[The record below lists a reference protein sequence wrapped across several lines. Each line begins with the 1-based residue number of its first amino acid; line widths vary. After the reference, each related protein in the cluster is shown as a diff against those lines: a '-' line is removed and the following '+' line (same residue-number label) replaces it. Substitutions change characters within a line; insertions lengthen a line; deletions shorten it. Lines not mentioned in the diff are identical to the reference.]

1 MTIEPLLF
9 WEHGTLLQPQ
19 HFQINDRHLLETG
32 QLCASLSSPYPWGVR
47 SCELEDEALKT
58 GQIVLRS
65 LDVLLPGGEHAILG
79 QNAVLAPKNC
89 TAAWTSPDQPMDVFL
104 GLPAWRMDAA
114 NTSIVASFSPSALDG
129 AQTRFVALQDPA
141 PRRES
146 LAGGAEADVRFM
158 YYNLKLVLAGEE
170 DQARMPCLPVARLV
184 REAGVIRQD
193 PSFVPPCLDTA
204 AFPLLAASLKN
215 VRNALAARLSQLEA
229 LKLPAREARGSSGRT
244 PLSLQTLS
252 LHSMLQVLSRYTPLL
267 EHYCETGHLH
277 PWMLYG
283 LLRQIVGELSLFS
296 PDVSVLGRTGDGPAL
311 PAYNHLDPA
320 SCLAAASAL
329 VCRLVELLAAG
340 PAHTLPMA
348 RSGHFWT
355 CLVPDHARMGYD
367 YWLQIRSEDR
377 DFLASLE
384 RRGLRFAPEELLN
397 DLLTR
402 SLPGV
407 PLTRQDPPAGI
418 PRRTDTACLALDTGT
433 PLWISIQATGRA
445 ALFLPQAPEDCS
457 VQLVLMTPVLGQSAS

>member
-19 HFQINDRHLLETG
+19 HFQLNDRHLLETG
-32 QLCASLSSPYPWGVR
+32 QLCASLSGPYPWGVR
-47 SCELEDEALKT
+47 ALVLEDEALKT
-58 GQIVLRS
+58 GQIVPTT
-65 LDVLLPGGEHAILG
+65 LDVLFPGGEHAVLG
-79 QNAVLAPKNC
+79 QNAVLAPRNC
-89 TAAWTSPDQPMDVFL
+89 TTAWTSPDQPLDVFL
-104 GLPAWRMDAA
+104 GLPAWRTEAA
-114 NTSIVASFSPSALDG
+114 NTSMVASFSPAALDG
-129 AQTRFVALQDPA
+129 AQTRFVALPDPES
-141 PRRES
+141 RREP

-158 YYNLKLVLAGEE
+158 YYNLRLVLAGEE

-184 REAGVIRQD
+184 QEAGVIRQD
-193 PSFVPPCLDTA
+193 PSFVPPCLDIA
-204 AFPLLAASLKN
+204 AFPLLAACLRN
-215 VRNALAARLSQLEA
+215 VRNALAGRLSQLEG
-229 LKLPAREARGSSGRT
+229 LKLPAREARGSTGRA
-244 PLSLQTLS
+244 PLALQTLS
-252 LHSMLQVLSRYTPLL
+252 LHSMLQVLSRYVPLL
-267 EHYCETGHLH
+267 EHCCETAHLH

-296 PDVSVLGRTGDGPAL
+296 PDTSVLGRTGDGPAL

-320 SCLAAASAL
+320 PGMTAASAL

-340 PAHTLPMA
+340 PAHTLPMT

-355 CLVPDHARMGYD
+355 CQLPEHARMGYD

-402 SLPGV
+402 SLPGI
-407 PLTRQDPPAGI
+407 PLTRQDPPAGL
-418 PRRTDTACLALDTGT
+418 PRRTDTVCLALDGGS
-433 PLWISIQATGRA
+433 PLWIAIQRTARA
-445 ALFLPQAPEDCS
+445 ALFLPQAPDDCS
-457 VQLVLMTPVLGQSAS
+457 VQLVLMTPVLG